1 VPDCVAVAVCLQI
14 TKSAAEQAA
23 LAYAN
28 AKLAYV
34 RERIQE
40 LGNKFPPELHILH
53 PSTFS
58 PAHTCPS
65 QQLSLYQQLHET
77 PSSTHLEAAS

>member
-1 VPDCVAVAVCLQI
+1 MPDCAAIAVCLQTI
-14 TKSAAEQAA
+14 KSAAEQAA
-23 LAYAN
+23 LAYAD

-53 PSTFS
+53 PSTFCS
-58 PAHTCPS
+58 AHTCPS
-65 QQLSLYQQLHET
+65 QKLGFCL
-77 PSSTHLEAAS
+77 AAA